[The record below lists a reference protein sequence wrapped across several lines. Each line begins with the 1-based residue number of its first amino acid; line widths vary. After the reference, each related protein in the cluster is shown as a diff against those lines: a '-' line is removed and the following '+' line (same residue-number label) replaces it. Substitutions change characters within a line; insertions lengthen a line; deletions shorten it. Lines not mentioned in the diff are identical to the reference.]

1 MSFKQKVELF
11 FTTSWSLIKT
21 ILLQIVTKEFQIQ
34 FQNSSEQE
42 MESFSHF
49 QTPDKKTSLSICF
62 SFLPRSLKLIF

>member
-21 ILLQIVTKEFQIQ
+21 LLLQIVTKEFQIQ

-42 MESFSHF
+42 ME
-49 QTPDKKTSLSICF
+49 
-62 SFLPRSLKLIF
+62 